1 MEQNKEAWWKRRF
14 EGDIK
19 MLRKEINILVREKH
33 GELRKGGKIEQLEKK
48 YNIRRKGITTVIE
61 ELKPRVLAKAAK
73 IKRYEQQATQYKQ
86 NVVFGQDQKRFFQEL
101 NGMARN
107 ENVIPVAE
115 ESNKFW
121 SDFWGVSKEHNKNAN
136 G

>member
-1 MEQNKEAWWKRRF
+1 
-14 EGDIK
+14 

-61 ELKPRVLAKAAK
+61 ELKQRVLAKAAK

-121 SDFWGVSKEHNKNAN
+121 SDFWSVSKEHNKNAN

>member
-1 MEQNKEAWWKRRF
+1 
-14 EGDIK
+14 

-61 ELKPRVLAKAAK
+61 ELKQRVLAKAAK